1 MKKNVLIIVAILLA
15 VFVCVIQDLF
25 VSCASVKK
33 ETTRIG
39 YYHHTNSG
47 EARYTSVTITP
58 DSLIWNYSEARN
70 GVKLRDVKKYNRT
83 EYQALIDELSG
94 TTFFLSG
101 SGDNSSGGDGFTF
114 SFENESG
121 YYLMFDQSQAK
132 TRGSYQIVVLITD
145 FIENHPT
152 RCEQL
157 FKEYAKNPHRRGHFG
172 EFDVLP
178 KELEKYK

>member
-83 EYQALIDELSG
+83 ECLLKNMLKILTEEVIS
-94 TTFFLSG
+94 
-101 SGDNSSGGDGFTF
+101 
-114 SFENESG
+114 ENLT
-121 YYLMFDQSQAK
+121 Y
-132 TRGSYQIVVLITD
+132 
-145 FIENHPT
+145 
-152 RCEQL
+152 C
-157 FKEYAKNPHRRGHFG
+157 
-172 EFDVLP
+172 P
-178 KELEKYK
+178 KS